1 MYKQPVF
8 QAVYKVFKN
17 HDLETDTIDDLKNN
31 LKKKFE
37 AVGPDDLCYNLQNQ
51 ILHTF

>member
-31 LKKKFE
+31 LRKK
-37 AVGPDDLCYNLQNQ
+37 
-51 ILHTF
+51 

>member
-17 HDLETDTIDDLKNN
+17 HDLENDTIDDLKNN
-31 LKKKFE
+31 LKKKFDE
-37 AVGPDDLCYNLQNQ
+37 IDPDNICFNLQNQ
-51 ILHTF
+51 ILQTF